1 MRIFEVRFSLSHQDS
16 KTEYRQEVETPLRT
30 LPSSSTGKLA
40 VTLLRQLRMQTQQ
53 EIWTPS

>member
-1 MRIFEVRFSLSHQDS
+1 MFRLTHQDS